1 MNTASLR
8 SCRKGQTPQMR
19 NALLLAVLMIAPLG
33 VMTPATAQI
42 ANERVLTIFGQDK
55 CPSDTICVR
64 APENE
69 RYRIPKQFRNDGVIK
84 PENQSWAARAEGTLS
99 AGAKTGIGSC
109 SASGPG
115 GWTGCW
121 AQQMRAARAE
131 AAATTKDN
139 NPDIEP

>member
-1 MNTASLR
+1 
-8 SCRKGQTPQMR
+8 MR
-19 NALLLAVLMIAPLG
+19 NVLAISALLLMPFAAT
-33 VMTPATAQI
+33 TPVAAQI
-42 ANERVLTIFGQDK
+42 ANERILTVFGEDK
-55 CPSDTICVR
+55 CPADTICVR

-69 RYRIPKQFRNDGVIK
+69 RYRIPKRLRESGIIAPQ
-84 PENQSWAARAEGTLS
+84 NQSWAARAQGTMD

-109 SASGPG
+109 SANGPS

-131 AAATTKDN
+131 RAAAAVEN

>member
-1 MNTASLR
+1 MRSSLLIV
-8 SCRKGQTPQMR
+8 
-19 NALLLAVLMIAPLG
+19 ALVMAPLG
-33 VMTPATAQI
+33 ITTSATAQI
-42 ANERVLTIFGQDK
+42 SNERILTIFGQDK

-69 RYRIPKQFRNDGVIK
+69 RYRIPKQFRSDGIIK

-131 AAATTKDN
+131 AKTNAKDN
-139 NPDIEP
+139 NPDIER

>member
-1 MNTASLR
+1 
-8 SCRKGQTPQMR
+8 MR
-19 NALLLAVLMIAPLG
+19 NALLLAAFAMAPLG
-33 VMTPATAQI
+33 IATPAAAQI
-42 ANERVLTIFGQDK
+42 ANERVLTIFGEDK

-69 RYRIPKQFRNDGVIK
+69 RYRIPKQFRNDGIIK

-131 AAATTKDN
+131 AAANAKDN
-139 NPDIEP
+139 NPDIER

>member
-1 MNTASLR
+1 
-8 SCRKGQTPQMR
+8 MR
-19 NALLLAVLMIAPLG
+19 NVLAISALLLMPFAAT
-33 VMTPATAQI
+33 TPVAAQI
-42 ANERVLTIFGQDK
+42 ANERILTVFGEDK
-55 CPSDTICVR
+55 CPADTICVR

-69 RYRIPKQFRNDGVIK
+69 RYRIPKQLRESGIIA
-84 PENQSWAARAEGTLS
+84 PQNQSWAARAQGTMD

-109 SASGPG
+109 SANGPS

-131 AAATTKDN
+131 RAAAAVEN

>member
-1 MNTASLR
+1 
-8 SCRKGQTPQMR
+8 MR
-19 NALLLAVLMIAPLG
+19 IVLAISALLLMPFAAT
-33 VMTPATAQI
+33 TPVAAQI
-42 ANERVLTIFGQDK
+42 ANERILTVFGEDK
-55 CPSDTICVR
+55 CPADTICVR

-69 RYRIPKQFRNDGVIK
+69 RYRIPTRLRESGIIAPQ
-84 PENQSWAARAEGTLS
+84 NQSWAARAQGTMD

-109 SASGPG
+109 SANGPS

-131 AAATTKDN
+131 RAAAAVEN

>member
-1 MNTASLR
+1 MVR
-8 SCRKGQTPQMR
+8 SYPKGHTLVMR
-19 NALLLAVLMIAPLG
+19 IALALFALAPLA
-33 VMTPATAQI
+33 MITPATAQI
-42 ANERVLTIFGQDK
+42 ANERILTIFGSDK
-55 CPSDTICVR
+55 CPTDTICVR

-69 RYRIPKQFRNDGVIK
+69 RYRIPKQFRNDGIIK

-109 SASGPG
+109 SANGPG

-131 AAATTKDN
+131 AKATAEAN
-139 NPDIEP
+139 NPDIER